1 MMTIEQITAM
11 PFKFNYQGN
20 QVSFKQRYTKELAER
35 IWTDPA
41 MQPYRPSLVYIL
53 NKERTHAIICGITTS
68 DFVDVLMR
76 TKRKHLGFMAQ
87 NAA

>member
-11 PFKFNYQGN
+11 PFKFNYHGN

-41 MQPYRPSLVYIL
+41 MQPYRRGLVYIL
-53 NKERTHAIICGITTS
+53 NKERTHAIIAGITTS
-68 DFVDVLMR
+68 DFVDVLMQ
-76 TKRKHLGFMAQ
+76 TKRKHVGFMAQ
-87 NAA
+87 IAA

>member
-1 MMTIEQITAM
+1 M
-11 PFKFNYQGN
+11 PFKFEYLGN
-20 QVSFKQRYTKELAER
+20 NVSFKQRYTKELAER

-41 MQPYRPSLVYIL
+41 MQPYRKGLVYIL
-53 NKERTHAIICGITTS
+53 NKERTHAIIAGITTS

-76 TKRKHLGFMAQ
+76 TKRKHLGFIAQ